1 MTEVEML
8 RKQLTETSSKLDAAL
23 DREMRL
29 EAKVQVAVIGLT
41 QLLTRITARDNWYIG
56 SGRDSLTARVTSLL
70 TKIRSMP

>member
-1 MTEVEML
+1 MTEVEAL

-41 QLLTRITARDNWYIG
+41 QLLARIDCDA
-56 SGRDSLTARVTSLL
+56 GRDSLVASVTSLL

>member
-41 QLLTRITARDNWYIG
+41 QLLARIVVGMGYG
-56 SGRDSLTARVTSLL
+56 VLTTRVTSLL

>member
-1 MTEVEML
+1 MTEVEAL

-41 QLLTRITARDNWYIG
+41 QLLARVAVG
-56 SGRDSLTARVTSLL
+56 AGRDSLVASVTSLL